1 MHRLKNL
8 RLKLNSMSSYMIN
21 CETVTNTFKEM
32 LGYRDYF
39 YTSVHKY
46 SIADFEMLA
55 DGQFEN
61 MLASGVNFGMSHITS
76 CQLCSQQGF
85 ICEICSDS
93 NIIYPF
99 DLDNTVQCKDC
110 LNLYHKMCYT
120 TGTNC
125 SRCERKRKRLEST
138 MEDDLNVVVN

>member
-1 MHRLKNL
+1 MMHRLKNL
-8 RLKLNSMSSYMIN
+8 RLKLNSMSFYMIN

-32 LGYRDYF
+32 LGYREYF

-61 MLASGVNFGMSHITS
+61 MLSSAVNFGFKHITT

-85 ICEICSDS
+85 ICEICSDPH
-93 NIIYPF
+93 IIYPF
-99 DLDNTVQCKDC
+99 DLDNTVQCMEC
-110 LNLYHKMCYT
+110 SNLYHKMCYT

-125 SRCERKRKRLEST
+125 SRCERKKKRLEST
-138 MEDDLNVVVN
+138 NDECFDAS